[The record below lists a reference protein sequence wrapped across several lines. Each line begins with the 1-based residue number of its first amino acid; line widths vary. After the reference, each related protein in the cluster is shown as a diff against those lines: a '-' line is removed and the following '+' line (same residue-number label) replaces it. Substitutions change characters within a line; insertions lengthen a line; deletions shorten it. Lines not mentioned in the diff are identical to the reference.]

1 MGRLRVRRVFTAVF
15 KVSIKG
21 VDKHVRN
28 SSLVG
33 LGKNCKRQTPAVSGG
48 LGARGLLKLKSATP
62 RLPQNSV
69 RCNPSIF
76 SEGVLREQKFVPEFV
91 PSKSECP
98 WVTAFAGHLLPSAD
112 HPAMAIC
119 TASSL

>member
-76 SEGVLREQKFVPEFV
+76 SEGVLREQ
-91 PSKSECP
+91 
-98 WVTAFAGHLLPSAD
+98 
-112 HPAMAIC
+112 
-119 TASSL
+119 SSCLNSYRARVNVHG